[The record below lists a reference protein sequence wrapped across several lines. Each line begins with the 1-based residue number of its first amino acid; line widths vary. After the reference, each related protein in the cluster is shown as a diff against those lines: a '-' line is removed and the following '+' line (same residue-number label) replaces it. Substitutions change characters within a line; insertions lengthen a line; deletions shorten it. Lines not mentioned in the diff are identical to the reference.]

1 MTTIRLLSLLLT
13 LSLSLSLLAQK
24 TNPAADRP
32 LELTQ
37 THAPEVMPLRL
48 KEPKLITG
56 LKLYAR
62 SHQVLELALV
72 NTSDKPVDV
81 ARIIPTCPCLKVL
94 DSQLPATLAPQAEHL
109 IRIRIDGRRIKPGP
123 FSKMLYVKLK
133 DERVGTFSLEGEV
146 RNMIECEPAM
156 FIDLG
161 ESSGLTPWT
170 RTFTI
175 RTLFE
180 QDLQL
185 KLQQT
190 KEPFD
195 VRMEQVAP
203 KEYRVIVS
211 PKLPLPI
218 RRYRANFELTT
229 DAVKD
234 YGPVTVG
241 VLVNVK
247 EMVNLALMTTRQPV
261 SKAELA
267 AGKPQTVVFTL
278 TEARRRRSM
287 MRGGRS
293 RDDAHDDDDWRRVAD
308 PLAQK
313 EEKDAWPL
321 NELATW
327 QKLAST
333 ISVTELPQ
341 GVSMKAE
348 ATKVGAISV
357 AFTVQPGAL
366 KEGVDHLR
374 VPLRHNGHMLG
385 NALIYAK

>member
-13 LSLSLSLLAQK
+13 LSLSLTTLAQTNTTDDFLVDLTK
-24 TNPAADRP
+24 TH
-32 LELTQ
+32 E
-37 THAPEVMPLRL
+37 PEVMPLRL
-48 KEPKLITG
+48 KEFKHLTG
-56 LKLYAR
+56 LQLYAR

-72 NTSDKPVDV
+72 NTSDKPVEL
-81 ARIIPTCPCLKVL
+81 ARIIPTCPCLRVV
-94 DSQLPATLAPQAEHL
+94 DNPMPATLAPQTEL
-109 IRIRIDGRRIKPGP
+109 PLRVRIDGRRIKPGK
-123 FSKMLYVKLK
+123 FNKKFYVKLK
-133 DERVGTFSLEGEV
+133 DERYGVFSLEGEV

-156 FIDLG
+156 FLDLG
-161 ESSGLTPWT
+161 ESYGLTPWT
-170 RTFTI
+170 RTFTV
-175 RTLFE
+175 RTLFD
-180 QDLQL
+180 QDLKL

-195 VRMEQVAP
+195 VKMEQVAP
-203 KEYRVIVS
+203 KEYRVTVS
-211 PKLPLPI
+211 PRLPLPI

-234 YGPVTVG
+234 YGPVMVG

-247 EMVNLALMTTRQPV
+247 EMVSLALQASRMAV
-261 SKAELA
+261 SSAELA

>member
-1 MTTIRLLSLLLT
+1 MTTTRLLSLLLA
-13 LSLSLSLLAQK
+13 LSLSLTTLAQ
-24 TNPAADRP
+24 TNAATDRP
-32 LELTQ
+32 LDLTKD
-37 THAPEVMPLRL
+37 HAPEVMPLRL

-94 DSQLPATLAPQAEHL
+94 DSQLPATLAPQAEHP

-133 DERVGTFSLEGEV
+133 DERFGAFSLEGEV

-156 FIDLG
+156 FLDLG
-161 ESSGLTPWT
+161 ESGGLTPWT
-170 RTFTI
+170 RTFTV
-175 RTLFE
+175 RTLFD
-180 QDLQL
+180 QNLQL

-195 VRMEQVAP
+195 VTMEQVGP
-203 KEYRVIVS
+203 KEYRVTVS
-211 PKLPLPI
+211 PRLPLPI

-247 EMVNLALMTTRQPV
+247 ELVSLALQTPRQPV
-261 SKAELA
+261 SRAELA

-293 RDDAHDDDDWRRVAD
+293 RDNAHDGSDDWRRAED

-321 NELATW
+321 TELATW

-333 ISVTELPQ
+333 ISAKELPR
-341 GVSMKAE
+341 GVSMTAE